1 MTLLIERMM
10 DAIQCAVVGPQIEI
24 VIDRVVSVIARRR
37 LTIPCLSAKRYV
49 YVWDDICRRL
59 KSKTMALVS
68 TAI

>member
-1 MTLLIERMM
+1 MGVRLRRCEIPARETVNNLCFER
-10 DAIQCAVVGPQIEI
+10 PRSTSE
-24 VIDRVVSVIARRR
+24 IARRR